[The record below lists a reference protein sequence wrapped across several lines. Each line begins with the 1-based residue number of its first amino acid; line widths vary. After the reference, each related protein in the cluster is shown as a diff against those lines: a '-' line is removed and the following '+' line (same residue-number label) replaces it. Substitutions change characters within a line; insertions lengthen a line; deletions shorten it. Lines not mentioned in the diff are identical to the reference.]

1 VASNICQLDDV
12 ASTIWQLAGVAPYE
26 VASWFKA
33 RVDDVAGNIW
43 QWDDAA
49 GAGNV
54 CRARRNSRG

>member
-26 VASWFKA
+26 VASWVKA
-33 RVDDVAGNIW
+33 RVDEVAGNIW
-43 QWDDAA
+43 QWDEAA

-54 CRARRNSRG
+54 CRARRNCRG